1 MAQVPASN
9 KIASNKTALPA
20 ESALRDLRPLWLIP
34 TLLLSGIVGLFARD
48 GYRPLGGQPF
58 WVWWSAGVCLT
69 LPLYW
74 LIHRRAESLAAA
86 LRARAESLA
95 ESHAQVVASRDRL
108 AAVAQENA
116 RLYAESRRRA
126 DALRLLTQRLAEAVA
141 PSEDAARIAAVVA
154 EQAVQLV
161 GCDGAGVFLLS
172 EDRRALVPAAS
183 WLTDEEARIRRFYDC
198 PLPLN
203 RAPFLQTVLTAP
215 SPVGVADARTL
226 GETGMWAETGM
237 RGLLLAPLR
246 GTGPGAGTG
255 TRGLLLLHWRGGPH
269 EATEDE
275 IGLTVALSGFC
286 GVALENARQAQAAR
300 ATQTTLL
307 EKNARLLD
315 ETRRRGDELHL
326 LVRRV
331 GDALAAGLSR
341 ARVSELVA
349 AQARQMIP
357 CRRAVF
363 SLFDGAQEFE
373 ALAIAEDDEA
383 RVGTEADRWRLSEF
397 PFLRGVLE
405 RAHPLMIADVAADG
419 RLGARERAV
428 LRAQDVSALL
438 LAPLRGRGERVLG
451 LLSLVWTS
459 APYTPTA
466 EEFNVIGAL
475 AAQGGAALENAR
487 LVEDLER
494 AEAQTRARL
503 AEATAAR
510 DFVQRILQNV
520 QAAVLVVSADDDLIV
535 QTANALA
542 ESMPDT
548 DRQQDG
554 LVGRC
559 LADVFPGLEA
569 VLEMPLRQAARH
581 GESSQL
587 ADVRYD
593 GFARGTTF
601 WTFSV
606 TPQRDP
612 LTRRVA
618 QIVILALETT
628 DRIRLLRENQQTA
641 RRERDRANEL
651 DATLRSLSDGV
662 VRADRTG
669 RLSSI
674 NQAGQA
680 ALDPDDLMLGAPI
693 EAWAAQIGLR
703 YPGGAHVPASLVPL
717 ARTLQTGEP
726 SEREEFQVV
735 TRRGEARTIELAAT
749 PVLDGDGASGGA
761 VAVFRDITALKRSQA
776 QEAAAN
782 ARVETLVG
790 ISRRLNA
797 TLDLMEIEQIVVE
810 GALLL
815 LPGLPDAR
823 AALFVSEGEGRPLH
837 RVAIAPEKFT
847 PAGSEEPPAFA
858 FRAASSLLWRLYV
871 ARQPVVSPELEDDAL
886 LAAPADR
893 AFLPPGPARS
903 ALLLPLVAR
912 DLALGHLALSSSA
925 PHAFDDPRLADA
937 LLNLTALAVTAR
949 INARLYGQMQQK
961 ADELHALWTVGQAI
975 ASKLELEEVVDTLT
989 DRVRAVLNC
998 DRCSVSLFEP
1008 EDGTLQV
1015 QGAGKAAAR
1024 SAEAE
1029 RVTEQAARTGQPAAQ
1044 VGPPGQTSALAMPL
1058 PYGNET
1064 LGALTVETSD
1074 GRPFTPEQLKLLDML
1089 AALAV
1094 AVVRNARTFAHEHRI
1109 AETLQKS
1116 FLPSEPTRMAGLDI
1130 AEKYYPTRLHEARI
1144 GGDYYDFLPLGPRRL
1159 AVVIGDISGKGLA
1172 AAVYTAMAKYSL
1184 RAFTAQDM
1192 PPVEVVSRANVAIA
1206 RYTADEVFSTLFY
1219 GIIDLEQRTL
1229 TYVNAGHEPPQLVRA
1244 SGEALA
1250 LEPTGPI
1257 MGAFAEAEFEQN
1269 QVLLTPGDALAL
1281 YTDGLSDARAPNGEF
1296 FGEDGIRTHLQSVQ
1310 NDGAEQTAASLYD
1323 AALAFGEGQ
1332 GMRDDIA
1339 LLVVKVLG
1347 ED

>member
-1 MAQVPASN
+1 MAHVSASN
-9 KIASNKTALPA
+9 KPALPA
-20 ESALRDLRPLWLIP
+20 ESALRDLRPLWLVP

-69 LPLYW
+69 LLLYW
-74 LIHRRAESLAAA
+74 LIHRRAEALAAA

-95 ESHAQVVASRDRL
+95 ESHSQIVASRDRL
-108 AAVAQENA
+108 AAVAEENA

-126 DALRLLTQRLAEAVA
+126 DALRLLAQRLAEAVTPA
-141 PSEDAARIAAVVA
+141 EDVARIAAAVA

-172 EDRRALVPAAS
+172 EDRRALVPTAFS
-183 WLTDEEARIRRFYDC
+183 LTDEDARIRRFYEC
-198 PLPLN
+198 PLTLN
-203 RAPFLQTVLTAP
+203 RAPFLQTVLSAP
-215 SPVGVADARTL
+215 APVGVADARTL

-246 GTGPGAGTG
+246 GTGPGGGGAG
-255 TRGLLLLHWRGGPH
+255 TRGLLLLHWHGGPH
-269 EATEDE
+269 EANEEE

-286 GVALENARQAQAAR
+286 GAALENARQAQAAR
-300 ATQTTLL
+300 ATQIALL

-373 ALAIAEDDEA
+373 ALAVAEDDDGRAGSSEL
-383 RVGTEADRWRLSEF
+383 ERWRLSEF

-419 RLGARERAV
+419 RLGARERAA
-428 LRAQDVSALL
+428 LRARDVSALL

-451 LLSLVWTS
+451 LLSLVWTN

-520 QAAVLVVSADDDLIV
+520 QAAVLVVSADNDLTV

-542 ESMPDT
+542 EVMPDA

-554 LVGRC
+554 LVGRR

-569 VLEMPLRQAARH
+569 VLEAPLQQAVRH
-581 GESSQL
+581 GESSSL
-587 ADVRYD
+587 ADARYD
-593 GFARGTTF
+593 GFGRGTTF

-628 DRIRLLRENQQTA
+628 DRIRLLRENEQTA

-693 EAWAAQIGLR
+693 EAWVARIGLR
-703 YPGGAHVPASLVPL
+703 YPNGSPVPTSLMPL

-823 AALFVSEGEGRPLH
+823 AALFVSEGEGRPLR
-837 RVAIAPEKFT
+837 RVAVAPEKFA
-847 PAGSEEPPAFA
+847 PAGSGEPPAFA

-886 LAAPADR
+886 LAAPADC

-1044 VGPPGQTSALAMPL
+1044 VGPPGQASALAMPL

-1116 FLPSEPTRMAGLDI
+1116 FLPHALTRMAGLDI

-1172 AAVYTAMAKYSL
+1172 AAVHTAMAKYSL

-1192 PPVEVVSRANVAIA
+1192 PPVEVVARANVAIA

-1244 SGEALA
+1244 SGDALA

-1257 MGAFAEAEFEQN
+1257 MGAFAEAEFEQA
-1269 QVLLTPGDALAL
+1269 QVSLTPGDTLAL
-1281 YTDGLSDARAPNGEF
+1281 YTDGLSDARAPGGAF
-1296 FGEDGIRTHLQSVQ
+1296 FGEDGIRTHLQSVR
-1310 NDGAEQTAASLYD
+1310 NGSAEQAAASLYG